1 MTTIQKVIFLS
12 VAFVASLLF
21 NALLYI
27 DLSNEQGVN
36 KELTQASESQKGVIL
51 QLESQLA
58 DTEQQRTQWQN
69 SYRDLSAVVEEL
81 RNQLNRIIAQQN
93 SVSNTASLSEQQLS
107 LARQQISQLESNL
120 NQSTQRRLQ
129 LEQELSDANA
139 TIANLQR
146 FIRNHQNSGTQNTDN
161 SELLTRISSALD
173 TLSAAEQI
181 SLTETVQGDIR
192 LSIPN
197 EWLFNSGTVELTE
210 ASRQLASLLVNELNQ
225 VGYTGNIEVTG
236 HSDERLIVSALA
248 ERYATNWE
256 LSTVRAGKVAHLL
269 ELSGWNSQRLT
280 ASGKADTQPV
290 REESGTEAWQINRRI
305 DIILP
310 AQTAS
315 L

>member
-1 MTTIQKVIFLS
+1 MTTIQKVIFLT
-12 VAFVASLLF
+12 VAFVASLIF

-27 DLSNEQGVN
+27 DLSNEQEVN
-36 KELTQASESQKGVIL
+36 NELTQASESQKGQIL
-51 QLESQLA
+51 QLEAQLA
-58 DTEQQRTQWQN
+58 ESEQKRTQWQS
-69 SYRDLSAVVEEL
+69 SYQDLSAVVEEL
-81 RNQLNRIIAQQN
+81 RSQLNLIIAQQN

-120 NQSTQRRLQ
+120 NQSTQRRRQ

-146 FIRNHQNSGTQNTDN
+146 FIRNNQNANTQNSDN
-161 SELLTRISSALD
+161 SELLTRISGALD
-173 TLSAAEQI
+173 TLSASEQI
-181 SLTETVQGDIR
+181 SLTETLQGDIR

-197 EWLFNSGTVELTE
+197 EWFFNSGTVELTE
-210 ASRQLASLLVNELNQ
+210 ASRQLATLLVNELTE
-225 VGYTGNIEVTG
+225 VGYTGTIEVTG

-248 ERYATNWE
+248 ERYSTNWE

-269 ELSGWNSQRLT
+269 ELSGWNGQRLT
-280 ASGKADTQPV
+280 ASGKAATQPV

-310 AQTAS
+310 AQS
-315 L
+315 SSM